1 MIAAY
6 DGNRLTGVEDASGND
21 DGFKNG
27 VTEAV
32 EYEYDRNG
40 NMEIDANKGITY
52 IAYNHLNLPVE
63 VVFSDGRR
71 VKYLYDAAGTK
82 LRKEANITV
91 TDYVSGKHY
100 VNDSL
105 SFFSHGEGRR
115 PARG

>member
-1 MIAAY
+1 
-6 DGNRLTGVEDASGND
+6 
-21 DGFKNG
+21 
-27 VTEAV
+27 
-32 EYEYDRNG
+32 
-40 NMEIDANKGITY
+40 MEIDANKGITY

-71 VKYLYDAAGTK
+71 VEYLYDAAGMK
-82 LRKEANITV
+82 LRKEAKVGNNITV

-105 SFFSHGEGRR
+105 SFFPHSEGRR